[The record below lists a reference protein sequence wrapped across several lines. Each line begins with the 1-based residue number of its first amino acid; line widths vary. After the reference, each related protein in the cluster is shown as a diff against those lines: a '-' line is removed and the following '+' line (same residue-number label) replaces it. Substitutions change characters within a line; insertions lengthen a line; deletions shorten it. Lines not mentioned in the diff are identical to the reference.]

1 MFYRVWWQGDN
12 FSLRIREKKIKY
24 MVNSIEYIGDFLLEL
39 GMVRKLPWFI
49 KKHLYICFGFNGII
63 KFNLIW

>member
-1 MFYRVWWQGDN
+1 
-12 FSLRIREKKIKY
+12 

-63 KFNLIW
+63 KFNLI